1 MRGATDELNRGFV
14 AGMLFVCL
22 MLGIFIGGM
31 VVGEGVGRRAAE
43 AIEKEGER

>member
-1 MRGATDELNRGFV
+1 VSGATDEDRGFV

-31 VVGEGVGRRAAE
+31 LVGAGVERRKAE
-43 AIEKEGER
+43 AIEKEGGR